1 MRQLLA
7 MIALVAAGAAH
18 AGCTSSDSWTGQDK
32 ARHFMVGAAIGSGGM
47 LLFDKPDQ
55 VFLFGLAV
63 AAAKEAHDSR
73 SGGTCSMQDF
83 LATVGGAAAGAY
95 GTAWIVGPNYVGFAA
110 RF

>member
-1 MRQLLA
+1 MKQLLA
-7 MIALVAAGAAH
+7 LMALVAAGTAN
-18 AGCTSSDSWTGQDK
+18 AGCTSSDSWTGRDK
-32 ARHFMVGAAIGSGGM
+32 AGHFLVGAAIGSGGT

-63 AAAKEAHDSR
+63 AAAKELHDSR
-73 SGGTCSMQDF
+73 NGATCSLQDF
-83 LATVGGAAAGAY
+83 LATAGGAAAGAY